1 MTGRSPPPQSP
12 EAEASTGPSQQP
24 DEPEASSSAA
34 AAAAATATTAT
45 ETTPEAE
52 PLPASHWTEPP
63 QDEPED
69 DLDSSYGDSV
79 VSSTASLS
87 ASILEYR
94 TVAGRT
100 YHSERGHGEGLSWIP
115 NDSKQNESMDINH
128 HLLTLSLDGKLFLAP
143 LKDDIENVLDIGT
156 GTGIWAIDFADQF
169 PNAKVIGTD
178 ISPIQP
184 YWTPPNL
191 QFEID
196 DATLE
201 WMYKPDSFDYVH
213 MRYLLGSIIDWTTL
227 FKEAYKAT
235 KPGGYLESYEAAVTQ
250 ESDDGSVT
258 PGSAMDQWGKLF
270 WEAGKKLGRSF
281 RVYEDDLQK
290 KAMEAA
296 GFVDIQVWEFKA
308 PIGGWAEDLRLREV
322 GEFAQM
328 CIEADIEGYVLF
340 VCHTVLGW
348 SKEEVSVFVAHW
360 RRQVRSK
367 KTHAFYRQR
376 VVWGRKPGAEEA
388 GAA

>member
-1 MTGRSPPPQSP
+1 
-12 EAEASTGPSQQP
+12 
-24 DEPEASSSAA
+24 
-34 AAAAATATTAT
+34 
-45 ETTPEAE
+45 
-52 PLPASHWTEPP
+52 
-63 QDEPED
+63 
-69 DLDSSYGDSV
+69 
-79 VSSTASLS
+79 
-87 ASILEYR
+87 
-94 TVAGRT
+94 
-100 YHSERGHGEGLSWIP
+100 
-115 NDSKQNESMDINH
+115 MDINH